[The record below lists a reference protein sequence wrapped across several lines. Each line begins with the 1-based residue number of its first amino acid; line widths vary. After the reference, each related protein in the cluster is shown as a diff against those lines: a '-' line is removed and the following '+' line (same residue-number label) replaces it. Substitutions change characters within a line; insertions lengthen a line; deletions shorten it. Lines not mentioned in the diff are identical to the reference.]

1 MIIDLKSIPATVTPH
16 FFGGEG
22 QFVANIFKDD
32 DNKVLLGL
40 LAPGCTTGLHTHE
53 GTSEIV
59 YIISGTGKVLCD
71 GVYEPLKPG
80 DVHYCPMGHTHSLIN
95 DGEEN
100 LVVFGTVPEHRDV
113 SKD

>member
-22 QFVANIFKDD
+22 QFGANIFKDD
-32 DNKVLLGL
+32 DNKILFGL

-59 YIISGTGKVLCD
+59 YIISGTGRALSD
-71 GVYEPLKPG
+71 GQYEQLKPG
-80 DVHYCPMGHTHSLIN
+80 TCHYCPQGHNHSLIN
-95 DGEEN
+95 DGQED
-100 LVVFGTVPEHRDV
+100 LTFFAVVPVH
-113 SKD
+113 KA